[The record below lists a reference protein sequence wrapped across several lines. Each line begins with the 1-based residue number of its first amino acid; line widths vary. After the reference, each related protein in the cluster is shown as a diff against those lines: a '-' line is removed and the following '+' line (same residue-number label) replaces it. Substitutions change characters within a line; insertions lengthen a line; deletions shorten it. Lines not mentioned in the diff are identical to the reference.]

1 MEVFNLAGAAAVLI
15 FNYVSADDGPVTM
28 NANPQGLVTNA
39 NVKLTMD
46 TQDLARCRYSTED
59 EDYDSMSDQMT
70 TPDGLYHYASL
81 GTLDKGS
88 YTYYAR
94 CKDFMERDNNTS
106 TQFKF
111 NVGDLK
117 PSGGCSTDG
126 DCASGQ
132 KCQSGSCVTQ
142 STGGG
147 DTTPPTISS
156 PLPSGTIYDSYI
168 TLSVATSE
176 PATCRYS
183 WYDKTY
189 DTMTLSFTT
198 ENRYYHT
205 VSQTLSQYGYYVVYV
220 RCKDDAG
227 NANPNPAKISFR
239 YASRT
244 PINTGSGSGSTT
256 VVKAKDT
263 TAPVISSLFPIG
275 DVKEA
280 TTTISCI
287 TDEKATCKYD
297 KADLDFDSMANMF
310 DADATGKNFSK
321 LIALSQ
327 AGSYT
332 YYVRCKDDAG
342 NKSSASSQISF
353 TYVIPIVE
361 GPKIS
366 NLQPAGGT
374 IYQKNVA
381 LILQTDRA
389 ADCRYSTE
397 DVEYDDMEEKF
408 NTNDGLLQQATIT
421 LDKFGQ
427 YTFYVRC
434 ADKQGN
440 KDDSSE
446 IASFIYKDANANQD
460 DEDTEIRCEK
470 DSDCKDGKIC
480 QDGACQ
486 KVKEEIKPVECEDI
500 TTSKKDGACDKISDC
515 ICDPDCPLSGD
526 DVDSDCANVKPADN
540 SWVVLLLIGIVL
552 VVVIVVVIVIIKRR
566 GGGEEDVELP

>member
-1 MEVFNLAGAAAVLI
+1 
-15 FNYVSADDGPVTM
+15 
-28 NANPQGLVTNA
+28 
-39 NVKLTMD
+39 
-46 TQDLARCRYSTED
+46 
-59 EDYDSMSDQMT
+59 
-70 TPDGLYHYASL
+70 
-81 GTLDKGS
+81 
-88 YTYYAR
+88 
-94 CKDFMERDNNTS
+94 
-106 TQFKF
+106 
-111 NVGDLK
+111 
-117 PSGGCSTDG
+117 
-126 DCASGQ
+126 
-132 KCQSGSCVTQ
+132 
-142 STGGG
+142 
-147 DTTPPTISS
+147 
-156 PLPSGTIYDSYI
+156 
-168 TLSVATSE
+168 
-176 PATCRYS
+176 
-183 WYDKTY
+183 
-189 DTMTLSFTT
+189 
-198 ENRYYHT
+198 
-205 VSQTLSQYGYYVVYV
+205 
-220 RCKDDAG
+220 
-227 NANPNPAKISFR
+227 
-239 YASRT
+239 
-244 PINTGSGSGSTT
+244 
-256 VVKAKDT
+256 
-263 TAPVISSLFPIG
+263 
-275 DVKEA
+275 
-280 TTTISCI
+280 
-287 TDEKATCKYD
+287 
-297 KADLDFDSMANMF
+297 
-310 DADATGKNFSK
+310 
-321 LIALSQ
+321 
-327 AGSYT
+327 
-332 YYVRCKDDAG
+332 
-342 NKSSASSQISF
+342 
-353 TYVIPIVE
+353 VIPIVE